1 VVKPGRTF
9 LRRII
14 NLSMVAKQ
22 PYHHIRINREF
33 RSDLQWWA
41 QFLAKWN
48 GTSMMSSVMRLPP
61 SAMVTSDASG
71 TWGCGVFTKS
81 GSWFQ
86 LKWPQSWVAVN
97 IVPKELLP
105 VVLACAVWGR
115 SWRGK
120 TIRCNC
126 DNAAVV
132 AILKSGTC
140 KDSLTM
146 HLARSLFFFLAEFN
160 VSIYAVYLPGEQ
172 NMAVDSLS
180 RDDLPSLF
188 QVVPTAS

>member
-1 VVKPGRTF
+1 MGTVPCKVEWKKHDVERDEASTKCGGD
-9 LRRII
+9 
-14 NLSMVAKQ
+14 
-22 PYHHIRINREF
+22 F
-33 RSDLQWWA
+33 RCLTYPRCEA
-41 QFLAKWN
+41 
-48 GTSMMSSVMRLPP
+48 
-61 SAMVTSDASG
+61 
-71 TWGCGVFTKS
+71 FTKS

-86 LKWPQSWVAVN
+86 LKWPQSWVVVN
-97 IVPKELLP
+97 IVRRELLP

-160 VSIYAVYLPGEQ
+160 ISIYAVYLPGEQ